1 MKLKEYKYRINGIKF
16 NVGVGDVVDNKVHV
30 EVNGTPYDV
39 ELENAPAVK
48 PSVIPAA
55 KKPQTAPTTSTGE
68 KVISKPAA
76 APGKASAVL
85 SPLPGT
91 ITKINVTVG
100 QQVNVGDTVCML
112 EAMKMENDIHTQ
124 KGGVV
129 KQILV
134 SVGDTILE
142 GGQIM
147 IIE

>member
-1 MKLKEYKYRINGIKF
+1 M
-16 NVGVGDVVDNKVHV
+16 
-30 EVNGTPYDV
+30 
-39 ELENAPAVK
+39 
-48 PSVIPAA
+48 
-55 KKPQTAPTTSTGE
+55 
-68 KVISKPAA
+68 
-76 APGKASAVL
+76 
-85 SPLPGT
+85 
-91 ITKINVTVG
+91 TVG
-100 QQVNVGDTVCML
+100 QQVNAGDTVCML

>member
-1 MKLKEYKYRINGIKF
+1 M
-16 NVGVGDVVDNKVHV
+16 
-30 EVNGTPYDV
+30 
-39 ELENAPAVK
+39 
-48 PSVIPAA
+48 
-55 KKPQTAPTTSTGE
+55 
-68 KVISKPAA
+68 
-76 APGKASAVL
+76 

-100 QQVNVGDTVCML
+100 QQVNAGDTVCML